1 MEGVSGTSKTGRKYR
16 YYYCLNQRKKKC
28 AAKAVRKADIE
39 QRVVEVVEP
48 FLDDTEMLASLAVD
62 MAHHYRET
70 HERGRDVLE
79 ALEARRR
86 DVEGKLGNFVK
97 AIAMGIMNETTAEA
111 MAALERQKTELD
123 AAIQAEHI
131 KATLFEDEASIGAF
145 YQRFA
150 HATMDTRET
159 RELLFEYFIDKIF
172 VGATTLTIASWFFDH
187 GAEFTLADL
196 DESTLR

>member
-1 MEGVSGTSKTGRKYR
+1 
-16 YYYCLNQRKKKC
+16 
-28 AAKAVRKADIE
+28 
-39 QRVVEVVEP
+39 
-48 FLDDTEMLASLAVD
+48 MLASLAVD

-145 YQRFA
+145 YERFA

-159 RELLFEYFIDKIF
+159 RELLFEYFIDKIRRRDD
-172 VGATTLTIASWFFDH
+172 ADH
-187 GAEFTLADL
+187 RVVVLRPRRRVHPRRSGRDEGNGGSAERRVQHFPEVEVAGT
-196 DESTLR
+196 